1 MSLCI
6 YFIVSCIFLHIF
18 MMILLRYQAELYP
31 TIHSVVKHYL
41 VVDLVSFI
49 CLLWG
54 HLVNTYFERLLSTF
68 WFTWAVELRKVSLQ
82 LVVWEPKMAF
92 VVPEFPEDLYVPM
105 LNLDPS
111 TKGYFYVLLGDLH
124 LTTPLQPQFIML
136 TGTDLWDLLARGP
149 PLVFRAT
156 QPFYAAPP
164 FVHQLLCFRGQN

>member
-1 MSLCI
+1 MHLFHC
-6 YFIVSCIFLHIF
+6 FLHF
-18 MMILLRYQAELYP
+18 LTHFYDGFVAVPSGVVSNYPFCGEALPCGWSSEFHLLVMRPLGEYLFWKASVHIL
-31 TIHSVVKHYL
+31 VYL
-41 VVDLVSFI
+41 S
-49 CLLWG
+49 
-54 HLVNTYFERLLSTF
+54 S
-68 WFTWAVELRKVSLQ
+68 WAAKGVPATGGLG
-82 LVVWEPKMAF
+82 WPKMAF

-124 LTTPLQPQFIML
+124 FTTPLQPQFIML

-156 QPFYAAPP
+156 RPFYAAPP